1 MRKTAPRKAYIDT
14 TKILLSFCNILALT
28 GTRSWLK
35 FKGAIILWN
44 DHDLKKD
51 ITHTKHRAHDA
62 GRASLI
68 RPRINALL
76 ANASNSHLVIVCAG
90 MGCGKTR
97 AVADFT
103 LEYGLNTAWMQL
115 SESDNVSSC
124 FWENYT
130 NAMAQLSKP
139 LARELAGLGFPDTED
154 KINQFMSVID
164 RHLSLY
170 QNVVLVMD
178 DFHVIKTPAV
188 IQFLEYRICH
198 LPPNRSLILICR
210 EFPQINIGKLQI
222 KGHIPVIGEELNFT
236 ESEISQYMRQIGLSV
251 DSRSLREIFKDT
263 NGWAFYVDL
272 VAWSLRKA
280 PGYVGY
286 VQNVMKH
293 NIFNLMEKEM
303 WEAVSERLRHFWV
316 RLSLVDNLPAELVVE
331 FASGDESLLSELNKE
346 SAYIRFDSYTGAYR
360 IHHLFLDFLRA
371 KQNILTNEEMR
382 ETYKKSADWCKQ
394 NDFKVCAIKQYANIG
409 DYESIVSIL
418 SEFTLPMPPDI
429 AHCLIELTDSVP
441 PETFDRV
448 AMLAVVR
455 VNALICLGRWDEA
468 LDLMA
473 YYEAKFMRLPEN
485 DVLRNRVLSGIYY
498 SWGKIRALM
507 STTDECY
514 DSDIYY
520 CKMIDCII
528 RNPLDS
534 SLQNDWPFGLW
545 FNMAGSSKKGAPE
558 EYIKSL
564 ARIKDYFYR
573 QLKGLNLKGTLPD
586 LDDFCRGELLF
597 YQGSI
602 QAAEPIIIRMLE
614 RSREER
620 QLSAEYLALLYIG
633 RIAVFQGDYA
643 KAEQSIKDT
652 EARLDEQDYPRR
664 FINYDMAIG
673 WYYCVLRQP
682 EMVPD
687 WLKKNFAPYSH
698 AYFIENC
705 GNLIKARYCY
715 LTKNYTPLLK
725 YIGEMKQ
732 REAILYGRVEMLA
745 MEACIRYLT
754 KDKTAAFA
762 ALEEAYETASPNN
775 IMMPFIELGKDMRT
789 LTSAVLRGQNSGIPK
804 LWLEDVN
811 RNSSLYAKHQS
822 ILISNYKKTNGI
834 KSETNLSPRETE
846 VLQDLYRGLSRLEI
860 AAKQNLSINTI
871 NLNINKIYK
880 KLNAHSVADVVR
892 IAAEQNLIW

>member
-1 MRKTAPRKAYIDT
+1 ME
-14 TKILLSFCNILALT
+14 N
-28 GTRSWLK
+28 
-35 FKGAIILWN
+35 N
-44 DHDLKKD
+44 HDFKKD
-51 ITHTKHRAHDA
+51 IMHTKQRAHDA
-62 GRASLI
+62 DIANYLI

-76 ANASNSHLVIVCAG
+76 ADALKNPLVIVCAG

-103 LEYGLNTAWMQL
+103 LRYGLNTVWLQL
-115 SESDNVSSC
+115 TESDNVSSC

-130 NAMAQLSKP
+130 NAVAKLSKP
-139 LARELAGLGFPDTED
+139 LAQELTGLGFPDTED

-164 RHLSLY
+164 RYLSPY
-170 QNVVLVMD
+170 QNVLLVID
-178 DFHVIKTPAV
+178 DLHIIKNPPVIR
-188 IQFLEYRICH
+188 FLEYLICN
-198 LPPNRSLILICR
+198 LPPKRSLILICR
-210 EFPQINIGKLQI
+210 EFPQINIAKLKS
-222 KGHIPVIGEELNFT
+222 KGHIPVIGEEELNFT
-236 ESEISQYMRQIGLSV
+236 ESEISQYMRQTGLTV
-251 DSRSLREIFKDT
+251 ESRSLREIFKDT
-263 NGWAFYVDL
+263 SGWAFYVDL
-272 VAWSLRKA
+272 IAWSLRKA

-293 NIFNLMEKEM
+293 NISKLMEKEM
-303 WEAVSERLRHFWV
+303 WEAVSERLRRFWV
-316 RLSLVDNLPAELVVE
+316 RLSLVDNLPAELVAE
-331 FASGDESLLSELNKE
+331 FAAGDESLLSELNKE

-360 IHHLFLDFLRA
+360 IHHLFLDFLRT
-371 KQNILTNEEMR
+371 KQSILTYEEMC
-382 ETYKKSADWCKQ
+382 ETYKKTADWCKQ
-394 NDFKVCAIKQYANIG
+394 NDFKVCAMKQYANIG
-409 DYESIVSIL
+409 DYESVVSVL
-418 SEFTLPMPPDI
+418 SEFTSPMPPDV
-429 AHCLIELTDSVP
+429 AHCLLEVIDRIS

-448 AMLAVVR
+448 AMFAVAH

-468 LDLMA
+468 IELMA

-485 DVLRNRVLSGIYY
+485 DVLRNLTLSGIYY

-507 STTDECY
+507 CTSDERY

-520 CKMIDCII
+520 CKMLDCMI

-534 SLQNDWPFGLW
+534 SLQNDCPFGLW
-545 FNMAGSSKKGAPE
+545 LNMAGSSKKGAPE
-558 EYIKSL
+558 EYIESL
-564 ARIKDYFYR
+564 SRIKDYSYR

-597 YQGSI
+597 YQGGI
-602 QAAEPIIIRMLE
+602 QTAEPIIIRMLE
-614 RSREER
+614 RAREER

-633 RIAVFQGDYA
+633 RIAVFQGDCA
-643 KAEQSIKDT
+643 KAAKSIKDM
-652 EARLDEQDYPRR
+652 EARLDEQEYSRR
-664 FINYDMAIG
+664 FINYEMALG

-682 EMVPD
+682 GMIPD

-705 GNLIKARYCY
+705 GNQIKARYCY
-715 LTKNYTPLLK
+715 LTKNYMPLLK

-745 MEACIRYLT
+745 MESCIRYLMQ
-754 KDKTAAFA
+754 DKTAAFA

-789 LTSAVLRGQNSGIPK
+789 LTSAALRNLNSGIPK
-804 LWLEDVN
+804 LWLEAVN
-811 RNSSLYAKHQS
+811 RKSSLYAKHQS
-822 ILISNYKKTNGI
+822 MLISNYEKTNGI
-834 KSETNLSPRETE
+834 KSEAKLSPRETE

-880 KLNAHSVADVVR
+880 KLNAHSVADVIR
-892 IAAEQNLIW
+892 ISAEQNLIW